1 MNILIK
7 RSKSKSDNDIVTVLI
22 NKTTSL
28 SSLGLSKAEK
38 DFVKSQIKN
47 DLKFIQ
53 LSHKSGY
60 LILLVVDNKDA
71 AKENEGLRK
80 LGHQVYGFAKR
91 TKFASVYLENLSKN
105 ENAIMFVA
113 EGVALSNYRFGKYA
127 AKRKDLKAPLKTVKV
142 SPNSLTKAK
151 VDELNNLLDSVYTT
165 RDLVNEPLSFLDSVK
180 LSQEIKRIGKKAGFK
195 VEVYDKKKIESLK
208 MGGLLAVNFGS
219 PTPPTFSIMEWKPK
233 NAKNKKPIVLVGKGV
248 VYDTGGLSLKPTAN
262 SMDMMKCDMAGAA
275 CVIGTF
281 EAIASNKLP
290 LHVIGLIPSTD
301 NRPGQNAYVPGDI
314 VKMHNGLNV
323 EVLNTDAEGRMLLA
337 DALSFAQKYNPEF
350 VFDFATLT
358 GAAARAVGPFAMAV
372 MEVGIQNKVKQQVV
386 DSSFD
391 VHERMIEFP
400 MWDDYGQMIKSEIA
414 DIKNVGGPYAG
425 MITAGK
431 FLENFVDYPWMHF
444 DIAGAAYIMKE
455 DGYRGK
461 FGTGVGVRL
470 MYDFFKKYANK

>member
-1 MNILIK
+1 MNISIK
-7 RSKSKSDNDIVTVLI
+7 RTKAKLDNDIVAVLI
-22 NKTTSL
+22 NKSSSL
-28 SSLGLSKAEK
+28 SSLKLSKPESA
-38 DFVKSQIKN
+38 FVKSQIKN
-47 DLKFIQ
+47 KLNFIQ
-53 LSHKSGY
+53 LNSNSGY
-60 LILLVVDNKDA
+60 LLLIVV
-71 AKENEGLRK
+71 ENTDTPKYNESLRK
-80 LGHQVYGFAKR
+80 MGHQIYGFAKR
-91 TKFASVYLENLSKN
+91 TKFDSVFLQNLSKN
-105 ENAIMFVA
+105 NDAITLVA

-127 AKRKDLKAPLKTVKV
+127 AKRDDLKAPLKSLKIDAESSVKG
-142 SPNSLTKAK
+142 K
-151 VDELNNLLDSVYTT
+151 VDELNNIIGSVYST
-165 RDLVNEPLSFLDSVK
+165 RDLVNEPLSFLDSVT
-180 LSQEIKRIGKKAGFK
+180 LSKEIKRIGKKAGFK
-195 VEVYDKKKIESLK
+195 VEVFDKKKIESLK

-281 EAIASNKLP
+281 EAIATNKLP
-290 LHVIGLIPSTD
+290 IHVIGLIPSTD

-337 DALSFAQKYNPEF
+337 DALSYAQKYKPEF

-358 GAAARAVGPFAMAV
+358 GASARACGPFATAV
-372 MEVGIQNKVKQQVV
+372 MEVGMQSKVKEQVME
-386 DSSFD
+386 SSFE

-400 MWDDYGQMIKSEIA
+400 MWEDYGQMIKSDIA

-444 DIAGAAYIMKE
+444 DIAGASYIMKE

-461 FGTGVGVRL
+461 YGTGVGVRL
-470 MYDFFKKYANK
+470 MYNFFKKYCKK